1 MGNQLY
7 CRCNDCCDSCRT
19 LCNLRGR
26 GPLYVHKTDD
36 VGAFLKAFPTC
47 PLAFPLIIVCYTN
60 GIGRTHQ
67 YFCLLHLKV
76 DALNHIA
83 DSLLLS
89 TTLLFVIHTSPI
101 DLTRRMDSSQAHSNR
116 KAYTLSRQL
125 SIDS

>member
-47 PLAFPLIIVCYTN
+47 PLAFPLITVCHTN

-67 YFCLLHLKV
+67 HFCLLHLKV

-89 TTLLFVIHTSPI
+89 TTSLLSFTPLLSTSLAEWIHHK
-101 DLTRRMDSSQAHSNR
+101 LTQTARL
-116 KAYTLSRQL
+116 TLL
-125 SIDS
+125 VGN